1 MLVEHIL
8 RAKGAAVVTARP
20 DDTLL
25 QVARVLSAD
34 RIGAVLILDGP
45 DHIAGVLSERDIVRC
60 LARDG
65 TAALELKASDAMTAD
80 VVFCAPEDSVDQVM
94 DVMTQRRFRHLPVRR
109 NGKLIGLISIGDVVK
124 IRMAEQAAEAE
135 ALKAYIASG

>member
-8 RAKGAAVVTARP
+8 RAKGAAVVTAGP
-20 DDTLL
+20 DDSLL

-45 DHIAGVLSERDIVRC
+45 DRIVGVLSERDIVRC

-65 TAALELKASDAMTAD
+65 AAAMNLPAREAMTAD
-80 VVFCAPEDSVDQVM
+80 VVFCSPEDNVDQVM
-94 DVMTQRRFRHLPVRR
+94 DVMTKRRFRHLPVRR
-109 NGKLIGLISIGDVVK
+109 NGKLIGLVSIGDVVK
-124 IRMAEQAAEAE
+124 IRMAEQQAEAD

>member
-20 DDTLL
+20 DDSLL
-25 QVARVLSAD
+25 QVARVLAAEK
-34 RIGAVLILDGP
+34 IGAVLILDGP
-45 DHIAGVLSERDIVRC
+45 DRIVGVLSERDIVRC

-65 TAALELKASDAMTAD
+65 ASAMELPVSAAMTRD
-80 VVFCAPEDSVDQVM
+80 VVFCAPEDNVDQVM
-94 DVMTQRRFRHLPVRR
+94 DVMTERRFRHLPVRR

-124 IRMAEQAAEAE
+124 SRMAEQQAEAD